1 VDDGD
6 DASLLAADPD
16 FAYAAFFPRTTTPA
30 PSGEGFGLHGRE
42 DHNRL
47 AGGGPRFHRKGF
59 DSRDEDARIHRMTSL
74 GLLRQA

>member
-30 PSGEGFGLHGRE
+30 PSGEGFGLHGWE

-47 AGGGPRFHRKGF
+47 AGGR
-59 DSRDEDARIHRMTSL
+59 TSL
-74 GLLRQA
+74 PSEGFRFEG